1 MSNKT
6 EAIEKAR
13 DLTLIVRIAEDMEIE
28 WKNEIVRLEEGQF
41 SKKAVREIRRDK
53 NRKKLSNDGVAQTD
67 KSKIPSI
74 DSKQT
79 CTDYAIQ
86 AHKRA
91 EELYTLVNKASNKY
105 KEEDIIHNEAY
116 NKIRKVA
123 EAWEKVATA
132 WEEIAV
138 QHFCI

>member
-6 EAIEKAR
+6 EAIKEAR
-13 DLTLIVRIAEDMEIE
+13 KLTLDAREVEYEAIE

-41 SKKAVREIRRDK
+41 SKKTIREIRREG
-53 NRKKLSNDGVAQTD
+53 NIKKLSNDRIAQTE

-74 DSKQT
+74 DSKKT
-79 CTDYAIQ
+79 CIDYAIQ
-86 AHKRA
+86 AHTRA
-91 EELYTLVNKASNKY
+91 EKLYASANEVSNKY
-105 KEEDIIHNEAY
+105 KKESVIHNHTY
-116 NKIRKVA
+116 NIIRMAA
-123 EAWEKVATA
+123 EAWEKAAAA

>member
-1 MSNKT
+1 MSNKIESIE
-6 EAIEKAR
+6 EALKLTLDAR
-13 DLTLIVRIAEDMEIE
+13 DTEDLAIE
-28 WKNEIVRLEEGQF
+28 WKNTIVRLEEGQF
-41 SKKAVREIRRDK
+41 SEKAVREMRRDN
-53 NRKKLSNDGVAQTD
+53 NRKKLSNDRIAQTD

-79 CTDYAIQ
+79 CIDYAIQ

-91 EELYTLVNKASNKY
+91 EKLYALVNKAVNKY
-105 KEEDIIHNEAY
+105 KKEDFIHNDAY
-116 NKIRKVA
+116 NGIRKAA
-123 EAWEKVATA
+123 EAWEKAAAA